1 MAGLLADPAGFAV
14 SFIVALLAA
23 WKAAALFEA
32 RSKGMA
38 IAVGASAGLAGPLI
52 AGDLMTAGLKYFA
65 GAGDG
70 GDAFELLAPE
80 LFSFVSPLGFALIG
94 ALAWCSWERS

>member
-14 SFIVALLAA
+14 SIMVALLAA
-23 WKAAALFEA
+23 WKSAALFGA
-32 RSKGMA
+32 RNNGMA
-38 IAVGASAGLAGPLI
+38 FAVGTAAGLAGPLI

-80 LFSFVSPLGFALIG
+80 LFSFISPLGFALLG